1 MKIVD
6 KKWLYLSVLSVVW
19 GSSFIL
25 IKKALIGLT
34 PLQLGALRTLFA
46 AIFLLLIGFSYLKKI
61 KKQQWK
67 WITISA
73 FLGHFYT
80 CFFVCLC

>member
-1 MKIVD
+1 MKGID

-46 AIFLLLIGFSYLKKI
+46 AIFL
-61 KKQQWK
+61 
-67 WITISA
+67 
-73 FLGHFYT
+73 
-80 CFFVCLC
+80 